1 LDRGGKLF
9 SCYVTFNKLHERLEL
24 PIHGLN
30 ADSLLRFKLTLAT
43 PIIPALGV
51 GLLMS
56 STNISGLQSKKTLGL
71 TAAAVAMVAVS
82 IPLVL
87 IIRDNFPVEFMTTLD
102 QPDWVGTVM
111 TGYTWL
117 MVVLSPII
125 AFALA
130 SDSSIKSA
138 STDRPAPPST

>member
-1 LDRGGKLF
+1 
-9 SCYVTFNKLHERLEL
+9 
-24 PIHGLN
+24 
-30 ADSLLRFKLTLAT
+30 
-43 PIIPALGV
+43 
-51 GLLMS
+51 MS